1 MVAGAPDTAGEQDL
15 RGLNIDKISKDLFEE
30 ALIFKKEVKNESTD
44 ARQIRWYQKTAG
56 YITLTSP
63 AKISPIAPG
72 ARPFVAEQSWTRNT
86 SEVVKYFLES
96 PTINMEDESDNDVQV
111 FMNNA
116 EDLTAAVANAQ
127 DGDIWNVASED
138 QSASTINAVTSTAA
152 WDAISGQN
160 PYEDIA
166 QAEQLIR
173 EQTKR
178 PVKNLKLYVSAK
190 GHKDLKVWLVT
201 TRGSSIPGFSSQ
213 LVKDGSF
220 LMFDGKQ
227 VIVSENVTADF
238 AMVADLSRSVIYKE
252 FKSLTTAII
261 KDEGIGRKIRIWTH
275 GIALLVRPQYNTLI
289 SNTEL

>member
-15 RGLNIDKISKDLFEE
+15 RSLDIDKISKDLFEE
-30 ALIFKKEVKNESTD
+30 ALIFKKEVKVESTS
-44 ARQIRWYQKTAG
+44 AREIRWYQKTAG

-72 ARPFVAEQSWTRNT
+72 SRPFVAEQSWTRNT
-86 SEVVKYFLES
+86 SQTVKYMLDS
-96 PTINMEDESDNDVQV
+96 PMINMEDESDNDVQV

-116 EDLTAAVANAQ
+116 EDLTAAVANDL
-127 DGDIWNVASED
+127 DGDIWNVSSED
-138 QSASTINAVTSTAA
+138 QSASLINAVTSTAA
-152 WDAISGQN
+152 WDATSGQN

-178 PVKNLKLYVSAK
+178 PVSNLALYVSAK

-213 LVKDGSF
+213 LVKDGSL
-220 LMFDGKQ
+220 LMFDAKR
-227 VIVSENVTADF
+227 VVVSENVTADF
-238 AMVADLSRSVIYKE
+238 AMVADLSRGVIYKE
-252 FKSLTTAII
+252 FKPLATAII
-261 KDEGIGRKIRIWTH
+261 TEELIGRKIRISTN
-275 GIALLVRPQYNTLI
+275 GIALLVRPQYITLI
-289 SNTEL
+289 SNTET